1 MKYKRIT
8 LKLSGEALNSSSQS
22 GVVETTIVRSL
33 VSEIAQLVE
42 AGVQITI
49 VTGGGNIFRG
59 RDLEKVAPELG
70 INPITADHIGMLA
83 TVMNAALLRDALEAV
98 DVSSVVYTPHAING
112 ISKGFARHDALHFL
126 ANNYVVICAGG
137 TGNPLVT
144 TDTAAALRAIEL
156 SSQVVLKAS
165 TVDGVYDEDPAVAK
179 TAHRFEALS
188 FDEVLERGLKV
199 MDAIAFTMCKE
210 HNIPIIVYK
219 HDDPQAMSKVVAG
232 ESCGTLI
239 ENAGDGG
246 TR

>member
-1 MKYKRIT
+1 MKYQRIT
-8 LKLSGEALNSSSQS
+8 LKLSGEALNSSRS
-22 GVVETTIVRSL
+22 GIVTASVVRSL

-83 TVMNAALLRDALEAV
+83 TVMNAALLRDALGTV
-98 DVSSVVYTPHAING
+98 DVNSVVFTPHAING
-112 ISKGFARHDALHFL
+112 ISKGFARHEVLHFL
-126 ANNYVVICAGG
+126 ATKRVVICAGG

-165 TVDGVYDEDPAVAK
+165 TVDGVYDADPVADK
-179 TAHRFEALS
+179 TARRFETLS
-188 FDEVLERGLKV
+188 FDEVLQRGLKV

-219 HDDPQAMSKVVAG
+219 HDDPQAMTKVVAG
-232 ESCGTLI
+232 DRCGTLI
-239 ENAGDGG
+239 DNSGDVR